1 MKTVIFAS
9 GIVALC
15 LATFAHAQDVFQGV
29 IVASGVRYRLSAV
42 NSSLIL
48 VPEVSFASRK
58 PKRALRQDEK
68 LARCDEFVALALEA
82 RGLADSGEASLV
94 RDRVEPLPEN
104 RTWVLYDQR
113 HQGYRIL
120 GAGGRLELDSYG
132 RIVFAG
138 LTYETEKLRT
148 FLPMDSAALVKRA
161 ASAVPHPRL
170 GAPISQELMID
181 PLGDAPA
188 QLRAYVVY
196 QVRANDL
203 VEGWQV
209 TLDAESGEVLDSFSL
224 FMNAESP
231 RAGRP
236 R

>member
-1 MKTVIFAS
+1 MKAGILVFALA
-9 GIVALC
+9 ALC
-15 LATFAHAQDVFQGV
+15 LATFARAQQVVV
-29 IVASGVRYRLSAV
+29 ISGVRYRASAV
-42 NSSLIL
+42 NTSLIL
-48 VPEVSFASRK
+48 VPEVPFSPRK
-58 PKRALRQDEK
+58 PERTLRQDEK
-68 LARCDEFVALALEA
+68 LSRCDEFVARALETQ
-82 RGLADSGEASLV
+82 GWADSGDAGLV
-94 RDRVEPLPEN
+94 RDRVEPRPEN
-104 RTWVLYDQR
+104 RTWVLYAQR

-132 RIVFAG
+132 RILFAG

-148 FLPMDSAALVKRA
+148 FRPMSSAALVKRA

-188 QLRAYVVY
+188 QLRAYVIY
-196 QVRANDL
+196 QVRRNHR

-209 TLDAESGEVLDSFSL
+209 TLDAETGKALDSFSL

-231 RAGRP
+231 PPGRP

>member
-1 MKTVIFAS
+1 
-9 GIVALC
+9 
-15 LATFAHAQDVFQGV
+15 
-29 IVASGVRYRLSAV
+29 
-42 NSSLIL
+42 
-48 VPEVSFASRK
+48 
-58 PKRALRQDEK
+58 
-68 LARCDEFVALALEA
+68 
-82 RGLADSGEASLV
+82 
-94 RDRVEPLPEN
+94 
-104 RTWVLYDQR
+104 VLYAQR
-113 HQGYRIL
+113 HQDYRIV

-138 LTYETEKLRT
+138 LTCETEKLRT
-148 FLPMDSAALVKRA
+148 FRAMDSAALARRA

-170 GAPISQELMID
+170 GAPVSQELMID
-181 PLGDAPA
+181 PMGDAPA

-196 QVRANDL
+196 RVRAHDI

-209 TLDAESGEVLDSFSL
+209 ILNAETGEVLDSFSL